1 MNPAGSTTG
10 RRAGR
15 AIRGVLILIAG
26 LGFAVAWWRYPA
38 ENQFS
43 ILRCTISFLGSPDAD
58 RNPAGWRFYQAGMT
72 AVLLLLLELAWLR
85 HVRLRGVIG
94 NTARWSTGAVG
105 VSLALMFLA
114 VWIADTRDGR
124 WFGMRTG
131 ELHTRMAVLAI
142 PFMAVGV
149 LLDGAAL
156 RRSGL
161 PLRRLWPFP
170 ALGGVVLV
178 GVAAL
183 VSWEIKCARD
193 ARLAHWPGE
202 SIHST
207 PLWEW
212 ISFTCL
218 FAFMVWM
225 AHGKWSPNPGGT
237 AAETPRPNAPGPAP
251 TPTPTAPRSRRR
263 RWLTRAAQGL
273 GLGIAI
279 IALATLRPVDR
290 APWAVTAPAIQAR
303 TDAAA
308 MHRELAA
315 ARPAA
320 LQTGWAAIPLDL
332 RIGEPLAGYGARR
345 GAGSQGIAEPLYGR
359 ALFLRAG
366 ETEAVL
372 VTADVLLIHTTVAR
386 EIVRLCAAQGLAE
399 KAIYFTATHTH
410 CGPGGWGPNV
420 IEQAVCG
427 KFDPETVHRLARVL
441 AATILQARAAA
452 VPAEWSWLELSAP
465 EYVRNRTVK
474 GGPTDPSLDAL
485 AVRRL
490 ADGATGV
497 FASYGAHATCHGSHQ
512 MKFSGDY
519 PGTLVR
525 SLERGGVKFA
535 AFGAGAMGS
544 QSPVGKGDDAARAE
558 VIGTDLARLIHAA
571 LPGATWRR
579 DVTLATARRDVPL
592 PSLQVRLGRHV
603 RLAGWIAHS
612 LHPPTAPFH
621 LLRLDEYRLAGLP
634 VEFSAMLSAPLRA
647 VAAQRGIHLC
657 ITPFNGDYAGYVLP
671 PGSYDTSAYEAG
683 MTFLGPWGGEYF
695 VDLIDAGTGR
705 DRSATATEP

>member
-1 MNPAGSTTG
+1 MTNPGPNTIP
-10 RRAGR
+10 RAGR
-15 AIRGVLILIAG
+15 VLRAVLILIAV

-38 ENQFS
+38 ENRFS

-72 AVLLLLLELAWLR
+72 AVLLLLAELAWLR
-85 HVRLRGVIG
+85 HGRLRGVIG
-94 NTARWSTGAVG
+94 KTALWSTAAVG

-114 VWIADTRDGR
+114 VWIADTREGR
-124 WFGMRTG
+124 WWGMRTG

-142 PFMAVGV
+142 PFMAAGLV
-149 LLDGAAL
+149 LDGAAL
-156 RRSGL
+156 RRRGL
-161 PLRRLWPFP
+161 HPRRWWPFP

-183 VSWEIKCARD
+183 VSWEIRCARD
-193 ARLAHWPGE
+193 ARLEHWPGE
-202 SIHST
+202 GIHST

-225 AHGKWSPNPGGT
+225 AHGKWSPNPGGD
-237 AAETPRPNAPGPAP
+237 AAGTSRPRAPAP
-251 TPTPTAPRSRRR
+251 APVPTAPRSRRR
-263 RWLTRAAQGL
+263 RWLMRAAQGL
-273 GLGIAI
+273 ALGVVIL
-279 IALATLRPVDR
+279 ALATLRPVDR
-290 APWAVTAPAIQAR
+290 ASWAMTAPAIQAR
-303 TDAAA
+303 ADAAA

-320 LQTGWAAIPLDL
+320 LLAGWAAVPLEL
-332 RIGEPLAGYGARR
+332 RNGEPLAGYGARR
-345 GAGSQGIAEPLYGR
+345 GGGSQGIAEPLHGR

-372 VTADVLLIHTTVAR
+372 VTADVLLIHATVAR

-427 KFDPETVHRLARVL
+427 KSDRESVARLARVL
-441 AATILQARAAA
+441 AAAILQARAAA
-452 VPAEWSWLELSAP
+452 VPAEWTWLELSAP
-465 EYVRNRTVK
+465 EHVRNRTVK

-497 FASYGAHATCHGSHQ
+497 FACYGAHATCHGARQ

-519 PGTLVR
+519 PDALVR
-525 SLERGGVKFA
+525 SLENGGLQFA

-544 QSPVGKGDDAARAE
+544 QSPVGRGDDAERAE
-558 VIGTDLARLIHAA
+558 MIGTELARLIRAA

-579 DVTLATARRDVPL
+579 DVTLATARRDLPL
-592 PSLQVRLGRHV
+592 PALQVRLGRRV
-603 RLAGWIAHS
+603 RLAGWIANG

-621 LLRLDEYRLAGLP
+621 LVRLDEHRLAGLP

-647 VAAQRGIHLC
+647 AAAQRGIHLC

-671 PGSYDTSAYEAG
+671 PASYDTGAYEAG

-705 DRSATATEP
+705 DRSATAPSPP

>member
-1 MNPAGSTTG
+1 MNPVTNNVRCAA
-10 RRAGR
+10 RVL
-15 AIRGVLILIAG
+15 RGLLIVIAV

-58 RNPAGWRFYQAGMT
+58 RNPAGWRYYQAGMT
-72 AVLLLLLELAWLR
+72 AVMLLLLELAWLR
-85 HVRLRGVIG
+85 HGRLRGVIG

-105 VSLALMFLA
+105 VSLTLMFLA

-142 PFMAVGV
+142 PFMAAGV

-161 PLRRLWPFP
+161 HPRRLWPFP
-170 ALGGVVLV
+170 ALGGVVLT
-178 GVAAL
+178 GVVAL

-193 ARLAHWPGE
+193 ARLVHWPGDGL
-202 SIHST
+202 HST

-225 AHGKWSPNPGGT
+225 AHGKWSPNPGSAAAGT
-237 AAETPRPNAPGPAP
+237 SRPNAPAP
-251 TPTPTAPRSRRR
+251 TSAPVPAATRSRRR

-273 GLGIAI
+273 GLSVVI

-290 APWAVTAPAIQAR
+290 APWTTTPPAMQAR
-303 TDAAA
+303 SDATA

-320 LQTGWAAIPLDL
+320 LHAGWAAAPLDL

-345 GAGSQGIAEPLYGR
+345 GAGSQGIAEPLFGR

-372 VTADVLLIHTTVAR
+372 VTADVLLIHATVAR

-410 CGPGGWGPNV
+410 CGPGGWGPNA

-427 KFDPETVHRLARVL
+427 KFDPESVQRLARVL
-441 AATILQARAAA
+441 AAVILQARAAA
-452 VPAEWSWLELSAP
+452 APAEWTWLELSAP
-465 EYVRNRTVK
+465 EHVRNRTVK
-474 GGPTDPSLDAL
+474 GGPTDASLVAL
-485 AVRRL
+485 AVRQL
-490 ADGATGV
+490 ADGTTGV
-497 FASYGAHATCHGSHQ
+497 FASYGAHATCHGSRQ

-519 PGTLVR
+519 PGALVR
-525 SLERGGVKFA
+525 SLENGGLQFA

-544 QSPVGKGDDAARAE
+544 QSPVGHGGDDERAE
-558 VIGTDLARLIHAA
+558 TIGFNLARLIRAA
-571 LPGATWRR
+571 LPTATWRR
-579 DVTLATARRDVPL
+579 DLSLATARCEIPL
-592 PSLQVRLGRHV
+592 PPLQVRLGRQV
-603 RLAGWIAHS
+603 RLAGWIANT
-612 LHPPTAPFH
+612 LHPPAAPFH
-621 LLRLDEYRLAGLP
+621 LVRLDEHRLAGLP
-634 VEFSAMLSAPLRA
+634 VEFSAMLSAPLRTA
-647 VAAQRGIHLC
+647 AAQRGIHLC
-657 ITPFNGDYAGYVLP
+657 ITPFNGAYAGYVLP
-671 PGSYDTSAYEAG
+671 SVNYNTSAYEAG

-695 VDLIDAGTGR
+695 VDLIHASIGLE
-705 DRSATATEP
+705 RSTVPPP

>member
-1 MNPAGSTTG
+1 MLNPETNFGRPAG
-10 RRAGR
+10 RVL
-15 AIRGVLILIAG
+15 RGVLIVVAV

-72 AVLLLLLELAWLR
+72 ALLLLLLELAWLR
-85 HVRLRGVIG
+85 HGRLRGVIG

-142 PFMAVGV
+142 PFMAAGLV
-149 LLDGAAL
+149 LDGAAL

-161 PLRRLWPFP
+161 GPRRLWPFP
-170 ALGGVVLV
+170 ALGGVVLT
-178 GVAAL
+178 GVVAL
-183 VSWEIKCARD
+183 GWWEIKCARD
-193 ARLAHWPGE
+193 PRLAHWPGE
-202 SIHST
+202 GLHST

-218 FAFMVWM
+218 FVFLVWM
-225 AHGKWSPNPGGT
+225 AHGKWVPNPGG
-237 AAETPRPNAPGPAP
+237 AATGTPRPGAPAPEPAP
-251 TPTPTAPRSRRR
+251 TPPRSRRR
-263 RWLTRAAQGL
+263 RWLTRAVLGL
-273 GLGIAI
+273 GLGIVVL
-279 IALATLRPVDR
+279 ALAMLRPVDR
-290 APWAVTAPAIQAR
+290 APWAATPAAMQAR
-303 TDAAA
+303 SDAAA

-315 ARPAA
+315 AQPAA
-320 LQTGWAAIPLDL
+320 LHAGWATAALDL
-332 RIGEPLAGYGARR
+332 RNGEPLAGYGARR
-345 GAGSQGIAEPLYGR
+345 GAGAEGIAEPLHGR

-366 ETEAVL
+366 GTEAVL
-372 VTADVLLIHTTVAR
+372 VTADVLLIHATVAR

-399 KAIYFTATHTH
+399 KAIFFTATHTH

-452 VPAEWSWLELSAP
+452 VPAEWTWLELSAP
-465 EYVRNRTVK
+465 EHVRNRTVK

-497 FASYGAHATCHGSHQ
+497 FACYGAHATCQGSHQ

-519 PGTLVR
+519 PGALVR
-525 SLERGGVKFA
+525 SLENGGLKFA

-544 QSPVGKGDDAARAE
+544 QSPVGQGDDAERAE
-558 VIGTDLARLIHAA
+558 VIGTDLARLIRAA

-592 PSLQVRLGRHV
+592 PALQVRLGRHV
-603 RLAGWIAHS
+603 RLAGWIANA

-621 LLRLDEYRLAGLP
+621 LVRLDEHRLAGLP

-647 VAAQRGIHLC
+647 AAAQRGIQLC

-671 PGSYDTSAYEAG
+671 SANYSTSAYEAG

-695 VDLIDAGTGR
+695 VDLIHAGIGLE
-705 DRSATATEP
+705 RSATARSNP